1 MKNFLLTFT
10 LFLSLLGSG
19 CQAQQLVQ
27 TTKDVYL
34 LKNNEQRFI
43 NKPLKN
49 VLQEIK
55 PKIKSGYASNDN
67 PFFFRFKFITH
78 EQQKMQ
84 KSDTSWEDQVSLY
97 VYVKNPIDW
106 KWENRPKAIGLA
118 WTKEDA
124 VKYGELI
131 VVRIKV
137 IERGKD

>member
-10 LFLSLLGSG
+10 LFLTLLGSG

-49 VLQEIK
+49 VLKEIK

-106 KWENRPKAIGLA
+106 KWENRPKTIALA

>member
-1 MKNFLLTFT
+1 MKSFLLTFS
-10 LFLSLLGSG
+10 LFLTLLSSG
-19 CQAQQLVQ
+19 CQAQQLVK
-27 TTKDVYL
+27 TIKDVYL
-34 LKNNEQRFI
+34 LKNNEQRFL

-49 VLQEIK
+49 VLKELK

-106 KWENRPKAIGLA
+106 KWENRPESIGLA

-124 VKYGELI
+124 AKYGELI

-137 IERGKD
+137 INQPKE